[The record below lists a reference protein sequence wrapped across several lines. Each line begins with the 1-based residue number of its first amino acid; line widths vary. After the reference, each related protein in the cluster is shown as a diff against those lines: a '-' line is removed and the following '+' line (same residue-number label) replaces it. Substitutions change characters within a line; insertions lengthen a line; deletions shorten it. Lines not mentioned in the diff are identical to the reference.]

1 MVVVLDV
8 IVLTNSAPMTVF
20 LLNGLFW
27 YFLPLCEASDMLLR
41 GCSPGYMHNNSRMA
55 VVAELS
61 ETVCFPE
68 LSVKLAASAGIIP
81 NF

>member
-27 YFLPLCEASDMLLR
+27 YFLFIF
-41 GCSPGYMHNNSRMA
+41 HNLTLFR
-55 VVAELS
+55 
-61 ETVCFPE
+61 F
-68 LSVKLAASAGIIP
+68 
-81 NF
+81 